1 MSTNGEQVSGE
12 NVRNPENLYE
22 RRDLNTHAIFGFLI
36 ALAIGG
42 VLMHI
47 VFWGMYKYLARGYV
61 QRTPV
66 QANTIEESAREVP
79 QAVRNMPQPKLQ
91 PDPVAD
97 LNKFRVSEEDKLN
110 TYGWVDQKAGTVHIP
125 IEKAIDMVA
134 EQGLPVRPEGAQP
147 GAAAS
152 PAAATESAPG
162 KTATGTEPASKQ

>member
-1 MSTNGEQVSGE
+1 MNTNGEPVSSDE
-12 NVRNPENLYE
+12 IRNPENLYE
-22 RRDLNTHAIFGFLI
+22 RRDMNTRAVFGFLI
-36 ALAIGG
+36 ALGIAG

-61 QRTPV
+61 QPTPV

-97 LNKFRVSEEDKLN
+97 LNKFRVSEEDELN
-110 TYGWVDQKAGTVHIP
+110 TYGWVDKEAGTVHIP
-125 IEKAIDMVA
+125 IEKAIDVIA

-147 GAAAS
+147 GAA
-152 PAAATESAPG
+152 TESAPG
-162 KTATGTEPASKQ
+162 TTATGKEPASK